1 MRRPPNKKS
10 PASAPEGE
18 NAPPV
23 QVTEDFLFD
32 LDAPPLPGAAT
43 ATKADGEPAAAK
55 RGGNGDAKIRSDATP
70 DVLLDVS
77 PDTPPDAEP
86 LFPQAEGPVPKS
98 NVPPNSRGPL
108 SRLMDFNFIQFAS
121 YTICSRAIPTI
132 EDGLKPVQRRILH
145 SLWELDDGRFIKVAN
160 VVGNTMKYHPHGD
173 ASIGDALVN
182 LVNKRYLIEGQGN
195 YGNIHTGDSAAAP
208 RYIECRLTEL
218 ARHEVFNPKTTQYI
232 ASYDGRN
239 QEPVLLP
246 SKIPLLLML
255 GAEGIAVGLSTT
267 ILPHNFIELLEAQIA
282 IIQKKPFQVLPDFYT
297 GGVMDVS
304 DYRDGLGRIK
314 LRSHIEHRGNNR
326 LVIRDLPFGQTTE
339 SLIKTI
345 EDAIKK
351 KKIPV
356 RQINDFTAE
365 HVEIEI
371 VLTVGAAQDAAV
383 KALYAF
389 TACESA
395 VTSRMVV
402 LHGGRP
408 RETTVSEVLRLNT
421 QQLLDLLQRE
431 LEIRRN
437 ELHEDFHNRTLE
449 RIFIEERI
457 YKRIEEMPTYE
468 QVLQAV
474 LSGLKPFRKE
484 LRRDI
489 TPEDVERLL
498 QIRIRRISLFD
509 INKNRE
515 DIANILTELADVE
528 GNLKSLKAHAV
539 KYLKALIKQYKAQF
553 PRLTA
558 VATFGQ
564 IELRELTAREL
575 TLKIDRE
582 NGYIGT
588 EIKTGEPLFECSSL
602 DKIMLVWNDGRYRM
616 MPPPDKFF
624 IDQNMIYCAIFDRDR
639 EMTCVY
645 TEPHFDISYIK
656 RFTFGGA
663 IQNKDYRLAPEKG
676 VVQLL
681 EEGTP
686 ETIYLKY
693 KPSKGQ
699 KIHQQVFTP
708 SEALLKGVS
717 AKGQRMTTKGIAKIA
732 TAKPRWWEDGDAS
745 PKGVLL

>member
-1 MRRPPNKKS
+1 
-10 PASAPEGE
+10 
-18 NAPPV
+18 V
-23 QVTEDFLFD
+23 QVTENFLFD
-32 LDAPPLPGAAT
+32 LDALPRTEAAT
-43 ATKADGEPAAAK
+43 ETPADAPAAGEQTAE
-55 RGGNGDAKIRSDATP
+55 
-70 DVLLDVS
+70 S
-77 PDTPPDAEP
+77 PDAVPPDADP
-86 LFPQAEGPVPKS
+86 LFPCVIGPGS
-98 NVPPNSRGPL
+98 QNNVPPNSRGPL

-160 VVGNTMKYHPHGD
+160 VIGNTMKYHPHGD
-173 ASIGDALVN
+173 ASIGDAIVN

-218 ARHEVFNPKTTQYI
+218 ARHEVFNPKTTHYVP
-232 ASYDGRN
+232 SYDGRN

-246 SKIPLLLML
+246 SKLPLLLML

-267 ILPHNFIELLEAQIA
+267 ILPHNFIDLLEAQIA
-282 IIQKKPFQVLPDFYT
+282 IIQKRPFQVLPDFHT
-297 GGVMDVS
+297 AGVMDVA
-304 DYRDGLGRIK
+304 DYQDGRGRIK
-314 LRSHIEHRGNNR
+314 LRSQIEHRGNNK
-326 LVIRDLPFGQTTE
+326 LVIRDLPYGQTTE

-351 KKIPV
+351 KKVSV

-365 HVEIEI
+365 KVEIEL
-371 VLTVGAAQDAAV
+371 VLSVGAVQDAVV

-389 TACESA
+389 TACESS
-395 VTSRMVV
+395 VTSRLVV
-402 LHGGRP
+402 LHGGKP
-408 RETTVSEVLRLNT
+408 REATVSEILRLNT

-431 LEIRRN
+431 LEIRRD

-457 YKRIEEMPTYE
+457 YKRIEDMPTYE
-468 QVLQAV
+468 QVIQAV
-474 LSGLKPFRKE
+474 LDGLKPFRKE

-489 TPEDVERLL
+489 IQDDVERLL

-515 DIANILTELADVE
+515 DIANILKELAEVE
-528 GNLKSLKAHAV
+528 GNLKSLKSYAV
-539 KYLKALIKQYKAQF
+539 KYLKGLIKQYKAHY

-564 IELRELTAREL
+564 IELRALTAREL

-588 EIKTGEPLFECSSL
+588 DIKTGEPLFECSSL
-602 DKIMLVWNDGRYRM
+602 DKIILVWNDGRYRM

-624 IDQNMIYCAIFDRDR
+624 IDQNMLYCAIFDRDR

-645 TEPHFDISYIK
+645 TEPHFGTTYIK

-663 IQNKDYRLAPEKG
+663 IQNKDYHLAPEKST
-676 VVQLL
+676 VSLL

-686 ETIYLKY
+686 DTIYIKY

-708 SEALLKGVS
+708 AEALLKGVS
-717 AKGQRMTTKGIAKIA
+717 TKGQRMTSKGIARIA
-732 TAKPRWWEDGDAS
+732 TAKPRWWEDSEAS

>member
-1 MRRPPNKKS
+1 MSRSKDKNDKNAR
-10 PASAPEGE
+10 PEGE

-32 LDAPPLPGAAT
+32 LNALAPPAAPDEADSEGAA
-43 ATKADGEPAAAK
+43 EPAAPPATAESPLFAK
-55 RGGNGDAKIRSDATP
+55 S
-70 DVLLDVS
+70 
-77 PDTPPDAEP
+77 AEP
-86 LFPQAEGPVPKS
+86 VVKT

-160 VVGNTMKYHPHGD
+160 VIGNTMKYHPHGD
-173 ASIGDALVN
+173 ASIGDAIVN

-195 YGNIHTGDSAAAP
+195 YGNLHTGDSAAAP

-218 ARHEVFNPKTTQYI
+218 ARHEVFNPKITQYLP
-232 ASYDGRN
+232 SYDGRN
-239 QEPVLLP
+239 KEPVLLP
-246 SKIPLLLML
+246 SKLPLLLML

-267 ILPHNFIELLEAQIA
+267 VLPHNFIELLEAQIA
-282 IIQKKPFQVLPDFYT
+282 IIQKKPFLVLPDFHT
-297 GGVMDVS
+297 AGLIDVS
-304 DYRDGLGRIK
+304 DYQDGLGKIK
-314 LRSHIEHRGNNR
+314 LRSHIETRSNNK
-326 LVIRDLPFGQTTE
+326 LVITDLPYGQTTE
-339 SLIKTI
+339 SLVKTI
-345 EDAIKK
+345 EEAIKRK
-351 KKIPV
+351 KVPV

-365 HVEIEI
+365 KVEIEL
-371 VLTVGAAQDAAV
+371 VLSVGADQESSI

-389 TACESA
+389 TACESS
-395 VTSRMVV
+395 VTSRPVV
-402 LHGGRP
+402 LYGGKP
-408 RETTVSEVLRLNT
+408 REATVSEILRINT

-431 LEIRRN
+431 LEIRRD
-437 ELHEDFHNRTLE
+437 ELNEDFHNRTLE

-468 QVLQAV
+468 QVIQAIFD
-474 LSGLKPFRKE
+474 GLKPFRKE

-489 TPEDVERLL
+489 TADDVERLL
-498 QIRIRRISLFD
+498 QIKIRRISLFD

-515 DIANILTELADVE
+515 DIANILKELAEVE
-528 GNLKSLKAHAV
+528 ANLKALRAYAIRYIKQ
-539 KYLKALIKQYKAQF
+539 LIKQYKPLY

-564 IELRELTAREL
+564 IELRALTAREL

-602 DKIMLVWNDGRYRM
+602 DKIMLAWDDGRYRM
-616 MPPPDKFF
+616 MPPPDKFY
-624 IDQNMIYCAIFDRDR
+624 IDKNMIYCAVFSRDR

-645 TEPHFDISYIK
+645 TEPNFDITYIK

-663 IQNKDYRLAPEKG
+663 IQNKDYRLAPEKST
-676 VVQLL
+676 VQLL
-681 EEGTP
+681 VEGTP

-708 SEALLKGVS
+708 AEALLKGVS